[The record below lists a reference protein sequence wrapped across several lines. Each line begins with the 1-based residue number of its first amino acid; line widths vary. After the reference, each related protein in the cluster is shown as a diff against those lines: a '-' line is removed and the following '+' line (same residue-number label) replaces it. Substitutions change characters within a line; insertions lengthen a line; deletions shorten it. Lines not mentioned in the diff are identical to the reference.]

1 MKLIKIRNTETK
13 KVVHQFYVHDAEIA
27 LAKKLGLNLNE
38 YIMEKSKIELDERK
52 INEPNN
58 D

>member
-13 KVVHQFYVHDAEIA
+13 KVIHQFYVHDAEIT
-27 LAKKLGLNLNE
+27 LAKKLGLNLND
-38 YIMEKSKIELDERK
+38 YIIEKGKVELDERK
-52 INEPNN
+52 ANEPNN

>member
-13 KVVHQFYVHDAEIA
+13 KVVHQFYVHDAEIT
-27 LAKKLGLNLNE
+27 LAEKLGLSLND
-38 YIMEKSKIELDERK
+38 YIMEKGKVELEERK
-52 INEPNN
+52 ANEHNN

>member
-13 KVVHQFYVHDAEIA
+13 KVIHQFYVHDAEIT
-27 LAKKLGLNLNE
+27 LAKKLGLNLND
-38 YIMEKSKIELDERK
+38 YIIEKSKVELDERK
-52 INEPNN
+52 ANEPNN